1 MEIAIGWVQAVK
13 KVSDAVTSAR
23 PVGNAALLVLLVDVK
38 LLPLWKFLRF
48 SGSIATSKLKDGY
61 CAGIWQLSDELKEIG
76 MKICMVTTKFLLLLA
91 ALGAMVSVSA
101 QSEVDLEDSDNQ
113 VGYSLGVNIG
123 MNLLQQGITADVQV
137 DAFIAGL
144 SDALSD
150 TVQMDEAAMT
160 TAIQL
165 FVQQQQEAAQSALAD
180 NLAASEAFLAENGQ
194 QDGVVTLP
202 SGLQY
207 RVLASGE
214 GESPTTT
221 DSVLAHYHGT
231 LTDGT
236 VFDSSVDRGE
246 PATFGL
252 SQVIAGWTEALQ
264 LMKVGDKWRL
274 FIPPSLAYGEASP
287 TPAIP
292 PNSALIFDVELL
304 EIR

>member
-61 CAGIWQLSDELKEIG
+61 CAGKWRLSDELKEIG

>member
-1 MEIAIGWVQAVK
+1 MKTYTVTA
-13 KVSDAVTSAR
+13 KV
-23 PVGNAALLVLLVDVK
+23 
-38 LLPLWKFLRF
+38 
-48 SGSIATSKLKDGY
+48 
-61 CAGIWQLSDELKEIG
+61 
-76 MKICMVTTKFLLLLA
+76 LLLLA
-91 ALGAMVSVSA
+91 TFGAMMTASA
-101 QSEVDLEDSDNQ
+101 QSEIDLEDADNQ
-113 VGYSLGVNIG
+113 VGYSIGVNIG
-123 MNLLQQGITADVQV
+123 MNLMQQGITANVQV
-137 DAFIAGL
+137 DAFMAGL
-144 SDALSD
+144 SDALGD
-150 TVQMDEAAMT
+150 TVQMDETAMMA
-160 TAIQL
+160 AIQS
-165 FVQQQQEAAQSALAD
+165 FVQQQQEQAQSALAD
-180 NLAASEAFLAENGQ
+180 NLATSEAFLAENGQ

-207 RVLASGE
+207 QVLASGD
-214 GESPTTT
+214 GELPTTT

-246 PATFGL
+246 PATFGV

-274 FIPPSLAYGEASP
+274 FIPPGLAYGEASP